1 MSDPVLMEEA
11 LQFGAGGRLSGIL
24 TWPSVPVREAQ
35 ELPIFVFL
43 NAGGLHRVGP
53 HRLYVRLARD
63 LSTIGFSSLRV
74 DLAGR
79 GDSAARPGLPY
90 QQSIAAD
97 YDEILD
103 ILDSRVG
110 RVQLILAG
118 LCSGADDAI
127 RLAPKDPRI
136 VGLVLMDPVCCRDDR
151 FELRAAVQK
160 YTSASRYVEFLK
172 RRFES
177 PTTNPRGG
185 EDEVDLLSLRDS
197 PTQEQLRSAF
207 ESICEREGRVLS
219 VFTQYALGYYNV
231 EGQLGRVVGVNG
243 YQQFCTELFW
253 PQAEHTYTLELHRR
267 RLINEIKNW
276 ASEYIRSHSLVHE
289 RQAL

>member
-1 MSDPVLMEEA
+1 MSDPVLMEDA
-11 LQFGAGGRLSGIL
+11 LQFGEGGRLSGIL

-63 LSTIGFSSLRV
+63 LSKIGFSSLRV

-79 GDSAARPGLPY
+79 GDSAARPGGLPY

-110 RVQLILAG
+110 RAQLILAG

-127 RLAPKDPRI
+127 RLAPKDPRV
-136 VGLVLMDPVCCRDDR
+136 VGLVLMDPVCSRDDR

-160 YTSASRYVEFLK
+160 YTSASRYVAFLK

-177 PTTNPRGG
+177 PTTTTNSG
-185 EDEVDLLSLRDS
+185 EDKVDPLAIRDT
-197 PTQEQLRSAF
+197 PTQDQLRSAF

-267 RLINEIKNW
+267 RVIEEIKTW
-276 ASEYIRSHSLVHE
+276 AGDYVRL
-289 RQAL
+289 